1 MTISFETTFQAMLQ
15 VFILG
20 AIGYALVKTKFL
32 KTEGLELLSGLVI
45 NIILPA
51 FNFSQIIAHFQPER
65 FSNWWVFPLLGFGMT
80 LGGFFLASTVLLVT
94 PGFKSKREFKALVA
108 FQNSGYMPLTI
119 LAAFPPSEAIAQLNV
134 YILIFLIGFD
144 ILLWTLGVWLLTSE
158 KKGCCDWKKLLNPP
172 MLATI
177 AALILMFTHV
187 GGHIPQVIL
196 KPVKMLGDCL
206 LPLIMVVLGG
216 NFALTEIKKIP
227 VWDVAAVV
235 LTKLIFYPVIMLIFL
250 AAVPVS
256 HMIGFL
262 LILEA
267 AVPCANTLSVITRYY
282 RTANQ
287 DFINQSLF
295 FTNVLSVLTIPL
307 FLTLYAKL
315 IVSQ

>member
-1 MTISFETTFQAMLQ
+1 MLTVSFDTTFQAMLQ

-20 AIGYALVKTKFL
+20 AIGFVLVKAKFL
-32 KTEGLELLSGLVI
+32 KADGLELLSGLLI
-45 NIILPA
+45 HIILPA

-65 FSNWWVFPLLGFGMT
+65 FLNWWVFPLLGFGVT
-80 LGGFFLASTVLLVT
+80 LGGLLLASLMLLAA
-94 PGFKSKREFKALVA
+94 PGFKSRREFKALVA
-108 FQNSGYMPLTI
+108 FQNSGYLPLTI
-119 LAAFPPSEAIAQLNV
+119 LAAFPPSEAIAQLNI

-158 KKGCCDWKKLLNPP
+158 KNGRFDWKKLISPP

-177 AALILMFTHV
+177 TALILMFTHV
-187 GGHIPQVIL
+187 GEHIPLVIL

-206 LPLIMVVLGG
+206 LPLVMVVLGG
-216 NFALTEIKKIP
+216 NFALTQLKKLP
-227 VWDVAAVV
+227 VWDVAAVI
-235 LTKLIFYPVIMLIFL
+235 LTKLFLYPVVMLALL
-250 AAVPVS
+250 AAFPVN

-282 RTANQ
+282 RTPNQ

-307 FLTLYAKL
+307 FLALYAKL
-315 IVSQ
+315 M